1 MLSRALRLLVLVAA
15 TGLSSAGAGPAWAQ
29 DDELEAMAA
38 ALKDTTFTLQDALKA
53 GEREGQP
60 ISAQFEIDDGKLQIS
75 IYTIKGDDFSEVV
88 ADPKTGA
95 IVKTEKITDTDD
107 LNDAEDQ
114 KAAMAKAKTS
124 LVAAADAAVK
134 ENSGFRAVS
143 VFPDLRDGHA
153 IADVT
158 LLQGTTAKKVTEKLD

>member
-1 MLSRALRLLVLVAA
+1 MLSKALRLLVLVASA
-15 TGLSSAGAGPAWAQ
+15 GLANAGAGPAWAQ
-29 DDELEAMAA
+29 DDELEAMAT
-38 ALKDTTFTLQDALKA
+38 ALKDTTFTLQDGLKA

-75 IYTIKGDDFSEVV
+75 IYTTKGDDFSEVV
-88 ADPKTGA
+88 ADAKTGG
-95 IVKTEKITDTDD
+95 IVKTEKITDTDE
-107 LNDAEDQ
+107 LNDAADQ

-124 LVAAADAAVK
+124 LAAAADAAVK

-143 VFPDLRDGHA
+143 IFPDLRDGHA
-153 IADVT
+153 IAEVT

>member
-15 TGLSSAGAGPAWAQ
+15 ASLAGAGAGPVWAQ
-29 DDELEAMAA
+29 DDELEAMAT
-38 ALKDTTFTLQDALKA
+38 ALKDTTFTLQDGLKA

-75 IYTIKGDDFSEVV
+75 IYTTKGDDFSEVV

-95 IVKTEKITDTDD
+95 IVKTEKITDTDE
-107 LNDAEDQ
+107 LNDAADQ
-114 KAAMAKAKTS
+114 KSAMAKAKTS
-124 LVAAADAAVK
+124 LAAAADAAVK

-143 VFPDLRDGHA
+143 IFPDLRDGHA
-153 IADVT
+153 IAEVT
-158 LLQGTTAKKVTEKLD
+158 LMQGTAAKKVTEKLD

>member
-1 MLSRALRLLVLVAA
+1 MLSRAFRLLALIAA
-15 TGLSSAGAGPAWAQ
+15 AGLSGAGGGPARAQ

-38 ALKDTTFTLQDALKA
+38 ALKDTTFTLQDGLKA

-75 IYTIKGDDFSEVV
+75 IYTTKGDDFSEVV

-95 IVKTEKITDTDD
+95 IVKTEKVTDTDE
-107 LNDAEDQ
+107 LNDAADQ
-114 KAAMAKAKTS
+114 KTAMAKAKTS
-124 LVAAADAAVK
+124 LAAADAAVK

-143 VFPDLRDGHA
+143 IFPDLQDGHA
-153 IADVT
+153 IAEVT

>member
-1 MLSRALRLLVLVAA
+1 MLSRPLRLLVLVVAA
-15 TGLSSAGAGPAWAQ
+15 GLASAGAGTARAQ

-38 ALKDTTFTLQDALKA
+38 ALKDTTYTLQDALKA

-75 IYTIKGDDFSEVV
+75 IYTTKGDDFSEVV

-95 IVKTEKITDTDD
+95 IVKTEKITDTDE
-107 LNDAEDQ
+107 LNDAADQ
-114 KAAMAKAKTS
+114 KTAMAKAKTS
-124 LVAAADAAVK
+124 LAAAADAAVK
-134 ENSGFRAVS
+134 ENAGFRAVS
-143 VFPDLRDGHA
+143 IFPDLRDGHA

-158 LLQGTTAKKVTEKLD
+158 LLQGATAKKVTEKLD